1 MRIIGFVGMPGSGK
15 SVASS
20 VARRMGVRVVVMGDV
35 IRLEA
40 KARGLAPTDANHGM
54 VGDDLRAVEGPCAVA
69 RRCLAGVEDNNLV
82 VVDGI
87 RSIDE
92 VDYFREAA
100 DRFHLIEVFTT
111 PQARLQRIAARGRT
125 DDVSVKSR
133 SGDLTSASSTATGG
147 DADAGDAILGSEDLP
162 CEEDLPDVRIVSSCC
177 SDLRG
182 AAESLERR
190 ECRELGWGMQEA
202 IRAADVRISSD
213 GTLED
218 FQRRIRD
225 LLVELMAL

>member
-20 VARRMGVRVVVMGDV
+20 VARRMGIKVIVMGDV
-35 IRLEA
+35 IRSEA
-40 KARGLAPTDANHGM
+40 RARGLAPTDANLGM
-54 VGDDLRAVEGPCAVA
+54 VGNDLRSREGLCAVA
-69 RRCLAGVEDNNLV
+69 SRCLTDIPDGDLV
-82 VVDGI
+82 VIDGI

-92 VDYFREAA
+92 VNYFREAA
-100 DRFHLIEVFTT
+100 DKFHLIEVFTT

-125 DDVSVKSR
+125 DDVSDSHQAGATTSSSSTVSCGEADAR
-133 SGDLTSASSTATGG
+133 SGVIELDNVIES
-147 DADAGDAILGSEDLP
+147 
-162 CEEDLPDVRIVSSCC
+162 PDVRIVSSCC
-177 SDLRG
+177 GDLRT

-202 IRAADVRISSD
+202 IAAADLRVSSE

-225 LLVELMAL
+225 LLIELRAR